1 MGRTAE
7 ESQLAPLT
15 REEQGEFLLESMDN
29 HDLTPSDRTAFI
41 SGPNFNG
48 TNKPNGKG
56 FFRTEKERAALFS
69 RHLERRSR
77 IKSSLKQGNHTRF
90 PENDA
95 TNSCNVNLDDRFALT
110 DTNRGLST
118 LSSSKPSMGS
128 GPVDSPDLVSRN
140 AKPSH
145 DDISPV
151 PDADATA
158 LESTSIPLSQSQKKR
173 RKKKATKARRDA
185 KSQGGHLSLLSSV

>member
-15 REEQGEFLLESMDN
+15 REEQDEFLLGSMDN

-48 TNKPNGKG
+48 RNKPNGKSS
-56 FFRTEKERAALFS
+56 FRTEKERAALFS

-77 IKSSLKQGNHTRF
+77 IKSSLKQENHTRF

-110 DTNRGLST
+110 DTNSGLST

-128 GPVDSPDLVSRN
+128 VPVDSPDLVPRN

-145 DDISPV
+145 DDILPV

-158 LESTSIPLSQSQKKR
+158 LESTSIPLSQSQKEKRIIRKSAR
-173 RKKKATKARRDA
+173 RKQPKLGAC
-185 KSQGGHLSLLSSV
+185 